1 MTGTDRILL
10 AIAAL
15 NGFMAVVFGA
25 VAAHA
30 APDAATENL
39 LKTGALWQV
48 VHALATMVAIGLLPR
63 PKLVSGLFLGGAML
77 FALSIY
83 ALAFGA
89 PDPVA
94 YVTPVGGFLMLAGW
108 VWLGVSALRGGG
120 DA

>member
-1 MTGTDRILL
+1 MTGTDRTLL
-10 AIAAL
+10 ALAAL

-39 LKTGALWQV
+39 LKTGALWQA
-48 VHALATMVAIGLLPR
+48 VHALATMLAIGLLPK
-63 PKLVSGLFLGGAML
+63 PKLTSALFLGGAML
-77 FALSIY
+77 FALSMY

-94 YVTPVGGFLMLAGW
+94 YVTPAGGVLMLAGW
-108 VWLGVSALRGGG
+108 VWLSVSALRSGG